1 MKTKTQIKRL
11 NYISGMLNKYAHCWS
26 KDNGKDPSDRMFDW
40 VDEYN
45 DYRFSLDRTKNAVW
59 EAYCL
64 QYGRS
69 FSHDAYDCMA

>member
-11 NYISGMLNKYAHCWS
+11 NYISGMLNKYSHCWS

-45 DYRFSLDRTKNAVW
+45 SVKFDNLLVW
-59 EAYCL
+59 EAYCA

-69 FSHDAYDCMA
+69 LGHDAYDCMA